1 MRWLWVLGIGSVIL
15 TGLIGGWGVAQPDEP
30 PVIPVTRPGSLAR
43 PGFYRLDRNLKVK
56 KHGLVIRS
64 SDVILDLNG
73 KSIMHRFHPGCRHN
87 LLVIEARGNVEIRN
101 GRIIGGRCGIC
112 LHAPHGVIR
121 IHHLKF
127 ERQRL
132 SAIFAR
138 EGEDGGKLLIEDN
151 IISHAGF
158 YGIILRRVDHAT
170 IRNNTIDS
178 AGDYGIYVVYS
189 HGGHIENNHIQVT
202 NIGILVDNSKENH
215 VEGNRIHYSYYSI
228 YLFKSFRNVIRKNI
242 MAFSNFGIFHY
253 KSDHNTVKDNKRM

>member
-1 MRWLWVLGIGSVIL
+1 MRWLWVLGLGCIFLAVLNGR
-15 TGLIGGWGVAQPDEP
+15 WGRAQNEELS
-30 PVIPVTRPGSLAR
+30 VIPVTRPGPLVR
-43 PGFYRLDRNLKVK
+43 PGFYRLDRDIRVK

-73 KSIMHRFHPGCRHN
+73 KSIIHRYHPGCRHN
-87 LLVIEARGNVEIRN
+87 LLTVEARGDIEIRN
-101 GRIIGGRCGIC
+101 GRFVGGRCGIC
-112 LHAPHGVIR
+112 LRATHGVIR
-121 IHHLKF
+121 IHHLTF

-138 EGEDGGKLLIEDN
+138 EGETDGKLFIEDN
-151 IISHAGF
+151 LISHAGF
-158 YGIILRRVDHAT
+158 YGVILRRVDHAT
-170 IRNNTIDS
+170 VRNNTIDS

-228 YLFKSFRNVIRKNI
+228 YLFKSFRNIIRKNI
-242 MAFSNFGIFHY
+242 MAFSNFGVFHY
-253 KSDHNTVKDNKRM
+253 KSDDNLVKDNKRM